1 MGAVR
6 RKRQPTFESLEGR
19 ALLSTVGTMA
29 VQVPAQVQTVSLNDK
44 LYAISKRVL
53 DTVYNGVKNVLNQ
66 QYIKAVQTGN
76 TNRADSLQQTLTQV
90 TAWYNQDLA
99 ALQQHFG
106 VS

>member
-1 MGAVR
+1 MGTIR

-66 QYIKAVQTGN
+66 QITKAELAGN
-76 TNRADSLQQTLTQV
+76 TNRSDALHQTLTQL
-90 TAWYNQDLA
+90 TTRYNQDLL

-106 VS
+106 FS